1 MPGAFY
7 VENKAEKVRLQ
18 AIVDA
23 IIGIVDRL
31 DSIKSQTDKLAG
43 DNPGEGSTTAD
54 WQLSETDVVSIG
66 TVGTSNKIH
75 DLTLSIHN
83 LVGSQITVR
92 LYKAVNGTEQE
103 VYEQNFDAATDPPG
117 LPVINGSWAMH
128 GILRVTLQSND
139 AADNGKTVDYDYM
152 LEAI

>member
-1 MPGAFY
+1 MAPLPAGCLPAGTSAPVRRPSGRYPSAFP
-7 VENKAEKVRLQ
+7 R
-18 AIVDA
+18 
-23 IIGIVDRL
+23 
-31 DSIKSQTDKLAG
+31 
-43 DNPGEGSTTAD
+43 DNHGEGSTTAD
-54 WQLSETDVVSIG
+54 WQLSETNVVSIG

-92 LYKAVNGTEQE
+92 LHKAVNGTEQE

-139 AADNGKTVDYDYM
+139 VADNGKTVDYDYM

>member
-7 VENKAEKVRLQ
+7 VENKTEKVSLQ